1 MLEILLFLF
10 VGVGITNIVVNAS
23 ILDYPRDFVIK
34 HSPFFGKLLSCMLCT
49 GFWVGIILW
58 IFNPSSFSDFGMLA
72 SLSAGASISL
82 SSSFYDIITDY
93 LLFSDEVVDE
103 AQD

>member
-1 MLEILLFLF
+1 MLEFLLFLF

-23 ILDYPRDFVIK
+23 ILDYPRDFIIER
-34 HSPFFGKLLSCMLCT
+34 SSFFGKLVTCMLCS
-49 GFWVGIILW
+49 GFWVGMILW
-58 IFNPSSFSDFGMLA
+58 IFNPYIFLTYGILA
-72 SLSAGASISL
+72 PISAGATISL

-103 AQD
+103 TKD